1 MSHPESATGGEDAA
15 PPEGF
20 RPLFRSSPFLDLV
33 GPLFFRPEGESFT
46 VGMRVLPRH
55 VNNSGTMHGGLIATL
70 ADVSLGYVTAGSRKP
85 PLRMA
90 TASLALDY
98 LGAAPQGSWVEA
110 RVSIDK
116 IGRHMAF
123 ATAAIAADGRAVA
136 TARALFAVLEPP
148 SSGNPA

>member
-1 MSHPESATGGEDAA
+1 MARMSHPEPALGSEAA

-20 RPLFRSSPFLDLV
+20 QPLFRTSPFLDLV
-33 GPLFFRPEGESFT
+33 GPLFWRPEGESFT

-55 VNNSGTMHGGLIATL
+55 VNGSGTMHGGLIATL

-98 LGAAPQGSWVEA
+98 MGAAPLGSWVQA
-110 RVSIDK
+110 RVTIDK

-123 ATAAIAADGRAVA
+123 ASASIAAEGRPVA
-136 TARALFAVLEPP
+136 TARALFAVLEQP
-148 SSGNPA
+148 SS